1 MQPYVNANKK
11 SVLLRFAPVGSSRL
25 YSKMGRSAL
34 PPFRMGQAYHTA
46 AASVNPTS
54 CDPACDCV
62 RPGYFFALTGYFAS
76 SCAAAIA

>member
-25 YSKMGRSAL
+25 YSKMGHSAL
-34 PPFRMGQAYHTA
+34 PPFRMRQAYHPA

-54 CDPACDCV
+54 CDRACD
-62 RPGYFFALTGYFAS
+62 RMRRGYFFARAGYFAS
-76 SCAAAIA
+76 NCAAAIA